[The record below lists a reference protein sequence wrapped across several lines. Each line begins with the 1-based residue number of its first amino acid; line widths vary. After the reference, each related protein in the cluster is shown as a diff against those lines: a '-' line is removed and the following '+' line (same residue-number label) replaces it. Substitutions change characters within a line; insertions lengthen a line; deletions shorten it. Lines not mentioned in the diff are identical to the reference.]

1 MNATLKQF
9 QACVLVDSLEIEAT
23 CAARDRT
30 CEPSSDSST
39 ACNFPKALYVPEEG
53 QFLTTH
59 MVCLFFNDFIY
70 AEIMQK

>member
-9 QACVLVDSLEIEAT
+9 QACVLVDSLEIETT

-53 QFLTTH
+53 
-59 MVCLFFNDFIY
+59 
-70 AEIMQK
+70 